1 MENYNEKIAILLK
14 KVGVTPA
21 NIGWKYLTEAV
32 QMEVEDEKV
41 IYGMTKCL
49 YPGIAKKYKTTSEA
63 VERGIRYSI
72 NRAFYYMPGKMVK
85 CIFGNTLT
93 KNGTATNGE
102 FIATL
107 AELVTSEPNNPIWSM

>member
-21 NIGWKYLTEAV
+21 NQGWKYLTEAV
-32 QMEVEDEKV
+32 KMVLEDDTV
-41 IYGMTKCL
+41 IDGITKRL
-49 YPGIAKKYKTTSEA
+49 YPEIAEKFKTTSSA
-63 VERGIRYSI
+63 VERGIRCSI
-72 NRAFYYMPGKMVK
+72 NRAFYNMPSKMVK
-85 CIFGNTLT
+85 YIFGNTLN

-107 AELVTSEPNNPIWSM
+107 AELVTFEPNNPIWSM